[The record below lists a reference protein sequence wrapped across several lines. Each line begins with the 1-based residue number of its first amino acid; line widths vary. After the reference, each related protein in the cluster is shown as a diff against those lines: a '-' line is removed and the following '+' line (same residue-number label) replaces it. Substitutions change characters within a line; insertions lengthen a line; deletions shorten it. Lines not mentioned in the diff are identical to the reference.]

1 MKDVT
6 IGADYYLD
14 LIRAELILA
23 ALEAGGVDNWDWYSD
38 SVSTIQPQLKRLTKL
53 LLEAK
58 AGKIELTKALID
70 EASSESEQ
78 DEQE

>member
-1 MKDVT
+1 
-6 IGADYYLD
+6 
-14 LIRAELILA
+14 
-23 ALEAGGVDNWDWYSD
+23 LEAGGVDNWDWYSD
-38 SVSTIQPQLKRLTKL
+38 SVSTIQPQLKRLTRL

-78 DEQE
+78 E

>member
-6 IGADYYLD
+6 ISADYYLD

-23 ALEAGGVDNWDWYSD
+23 ALEAGGVDNWDWYGD
-38 SVSTIQPQLKRLTKL
+38 SVDTIRPQLKRLNRL
-53 LLEAK
+53 ILEAK
-58 AGKIELTKALID
+58 AGNVELTKALID

-78 DEQE
+78 E